1 MLIGKLGS
9 RVQFLHETLAYIV
22 VIHLLLYGLF
32 LPLKASSSMVYFI
45 YDKSVAFTRQMQ
57 KTKYDLI
64 KN

>member
-9 RVQFLHETLAYIV
+9 RAQFLHDILAYIV

-32 LPLKASSSMVYFI
+32 LPLKTSSSMVYFI
-45 YDKSVAFTRQMQ
+45 YSKPVVFTRQIQ

-64 KN
+64 NK